1 MGSSA
6 QQEPVLGPAVRF
18 ALIFLVIT
26 GLAYPLVITGIARAL
41 FPHQAQGS
49 LVMRGGQVI
58 GSALIG
64 QPFRRPDYFWS
75 RLDPAGA
82 PSNLGPSDAALTDRV
97 QAEIANWRVTNP
109 GQEPPAD
116 LLTRSGSGLDP
127 DITPAA
133 ARAQV
138 PRISK
143 ARGLSVEELER
154 LIERETKGRLFG
166 LFGEP
171 RVNVLRLNL
180 ALDALR

>member
-1 MGSSA
+1 MASS
-6 QQEPVLGPAVRF
+6 QQQPVLGPAVRF
-18 ALIFLVIT
+18 AVVFLLIT
-26 GLAYPLVITGIARAL
+26 GLAYPLVITGIARL
-41 FPHQAQGS
+41 FFPQQAQGS
-49 LVMRGGQVI
+49 LVMQGSQVV
-58 GSALIG
+58 GSVLIG
-64 QPFRRPDYFWS
+64 QPFARPDYFWS
-75 RLDPAGA
+75 RVDPAGA
-82 PSNLGPSDAALTDRV
+82 PANLGPSDAALTDRV
-97 QAEIANWRVTNP
+97 QAEIAKWRAANP

-138 PRISK
+138 PRIAQ

-154 LIERETKGRLFG
+154 LIERETKRPLFG

-180 ALDALR
+180 ALDARR